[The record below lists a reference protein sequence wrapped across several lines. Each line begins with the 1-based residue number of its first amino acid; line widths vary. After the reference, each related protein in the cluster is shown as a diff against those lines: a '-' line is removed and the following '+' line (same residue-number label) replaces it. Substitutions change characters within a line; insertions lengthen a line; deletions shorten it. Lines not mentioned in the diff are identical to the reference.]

1 MSKENGLSK
10 YRFVI
15 LLAIIPSIIST
26 EMMWLSLAPIS
37 SIAEKHYG
45 VSSLSIAMFSM
56 SYMIMY
62 ILFSIPASW
71 TVDKFGY
78 RFSLIVGASITAIF
92 GFARFFFADNF
103 TIVLIAQ
110 FIIAIGQPF
119 LLNIST
125 KVPANWFPLSE
136 RATAGGILTMAQYI
150 GFAVPM
156 LLAPMIA
163 EKSGIKDM
171 FLVFAIIASVSAV
184 VAMIFT
190 REKPAIAPPGPS
202 APKEEISFQ
211 SMFKLVKNKTFLLV
225 LFICFI
231 SIGIFNTLLTLL
243 ETILLP
249 RGITSAQAG
258 VIGTVFV
265 LAGIIG
271 AVVLPLISDSIQK
284 RMIFFVGNVALLI
297 PLYLGFALISN
308 YFALNILAGAAGFL
322 TMGVAPILFQHGTE
336 VAYPLPEGTSLGVIL
351 LMGQISGALFVY
363 LFDVAQG
370 LANSVKFP
378 MLCIVAL
385 TVLELPVALRMKES
399 KLTKE
404 S

>member
-15 LLAIIPSIIST
+15 LLAIVPSIIST
-26 EMMWLSLAPIS
+26 EMMWLTLAPIS
-37 SIAEKHYG
+37 SIAEQYYG

-71 TVDKFGY
+71 TVDKLGY
-78 RFSLIVGASITAIF
+78 RFSLIVGVLITAVF
-92 GFARFFFADNF
+92 GFARFIYADNF

-125 KVPANWFPLSE
+125 KVPANWFPISE

-163 EKSGIKDM
+163 DQSSIKDV

-184 VAMIFT
+184 IAIIFT
-190 REKPAIAPPGPS
+190 KEKPAVAPPGPT
-202 APKEEISFQ
+202 APKEEISVKA
-211 SMFKLVKNKTFLLV
+211 MVKLIKNKTFLLV
-225 LFICFI
+225 LCICFI

-249 RGITSAQAG
+249 RGITSSQAG

-271 AVVLPLISDSIQK
+271 AVVLPIISDTLHK
-284 RMIFFVGNVALLI
+284 RTIFFVGNVALLI
-297 PLYLGFALISN
+297 PIYLAFTFVPN
-308 YFALNILAGAAGFL
+308 YLLLNILAGAAGFL

-336 VAYPLPEGTSLGVIL
+336 VAYPLPEGSSLGVIL

-363 LFDVAQG
+363 LFDLMQG
-370 LANSVKFP
+370 VSGPVVP
-378 MLCIVAL
+378 MVCIVVL
-385 TVLELPVALRMKES
+385 TIIELPVALKMQES
-399 KLTKE
+399 KLT
-404 S
+404 

>member
-1 MSKENGLSK
+1 MSKENGLSR

-26 EMMWLSLAPIS
+26 EMMWLTLAPIS

-78 RFSLIVGASITAIF
+78 RFSLIVGVLITAVF
-92 GFARFFFADNF
+92 GFARVIFADNF

-125 KVPANWFPLSE
+125 KVPANWFPISE

-163 EKSGIKDM
+163 DKSGIKDVY
-171 FLVFAIIASVSAV
+171 LVFAIIATISAV
-184 VAMIFT
+184 IAIVFT
-190 REKPAIAPPGPS
+190 REKPAVAPPGPS
-202 APKEEISFQ
+202 AEKEEISIK
-211 SMFKLVKNKTFLLV
+211 SIHKLFKNKKFIKVLL
-225 LFICFI
+225 ICFI

-243 ETILLP
+243 ESILIP

-265 LAGIIG
+265 LAGIVG
-271 AVVLPLISDSIQK
+271 AVVLPIISDSLHK
-284 RMIFFVGNVALLI
+284 RTIFFVGNVALLI
-297 PLYLGFALISN
+297 PIYLAFTFVSSYLM
-308 YFALNILAGAAGFL
+308 LNILAGAAGFL

-370 LANSVKFP
+370 ISGHIELP
-378 MLCIVAL
+378 MLCIVVL
-385 TVLELPVALRMKES
+385 TIIELPIALKMQES
-399 KLTKE
+399 KLI
-404 S
+404 

>member
-15 LLAIIPSIIST
+15 LLAIVPSIIST
-26 EMMWLSLAPIS
+26 EMMWLTLAPIS
-37 SIAEKHYG
+37 SIAEKYYG

-78 RFSLIVGASITAIF
+78 RFSLIVGALITAVF
-92 GFARFFFADNF
+92 GFARVLFADNF

-125 KVPANWFPLSE
+125 KVPANWFPISE

-163 EKSGIKDM
+163 DQSGIKDV
-171 FLVFAIIASVSAV
+171 FLVFAIIASISAV
-184 VAMIFT
+184 IAIVFT
-190 REKPAIAPPGPS
+190 KEKPTVAPPGPT
-202 APKEEISFQ
+202 APKDEISVKA
-211 SMFKLVKNKTFLLV
+211 MLKLIKNKTFLMV
-225 LFICFI
+225 LCICFI

-249 RGITSAQAG
+249 RGITSSQAG

-271 AVVLPLISDSIQK
+271 AVVLPILSDALHK
-284 RMIFFVGNVALLI
+284 RTLFFVGNVALLI
-297 PLYLGFALISN
+297 PIYLAFTFVPN
-308 YFALNILAGAAGFL
+308 YLLLNVLAGAAGFL

-336 VAYPLPEGTSLGVIL
+336 VAYPLPEGSSLGVIL

-363 LFDVAQG
+363 LFDLMQG
-370 LANSVKFP
+370 ASGGSVVFP
-378 MLCIVAL
+378 MICIVAL
-385 TVLELPVALRMKES
+385 TIIELPVALKMQES
-399 KLTKE
+399 KLT
-404 S
+404 